1 VFFEK
6 RRECKR
12 TIPVAEWSKV
22 ASETSRL
29 LGLRVRM
36 PARPWISVVSVVCRQ
51 VEVSVSG

>member
-1 VFFEK
+1 MFFEK

-12 TIPVAEWSKV
+12 AIPVAEWSKV

-36 PARPWISVVSVVCRQ
+36 PARPWISVVSAVCRQ
-51 VEVSVSG
+51 VKVSASG